1 MKTNLACTQPKLC
14 NMRGVDDLRCVK
26 HPDGYAFMTRF
37 HEPQEDGSS
46 ISVGVDLRVAHIE
59 GNVCF
64 TMRRV
69 AEMVDGGDCSTAAMY
84 LTPEAARDLIEAL
97 SKVIGHTNWTHFAG
111 PLQVFNSRD
120 SLKCLRK
127 QRGLGSS

>member
-1 MKTNLACTQPKLC
+1 
-14 NMRGVDDLRCVK
+14 MRGVDDKRCVK

-46 ISVGVDLRVAHIE
+46 ISD
-59 GNVCF
+59 VCF

-97 SKVIGHTNWTHFAG
+97 SKVISHTNWTHFAG
-111 PLQVFNSRD
+111 PLQAINSRD
-120 SLKCLRK
+120 SLKCLRE